1 MLTPLGPDLWTI
13 DHALTVGPL
22 PMGTRTTVA
31 RLADG
36 SLHLHSPGP
45 LAEDDVAAIRALGP
59 VATISGPNLLHTMF
73 LDRTLAAFPEARGH
87 ALPVVAAKRKGTYQA
102 PYSGAPGLEAH
113 AVAGMARLQETVV
126 FHPASRTLVLTDL
139 CFNLLNVEGWFARTQ
154 LKMLDAYGRFGPS
167 FLCRN
172 WFTTDRAELRR
183 SIDHLLAW
191 QPEKIVVTHGEVVTD
206 AGTDR
211 LRDAFAWLK

>member
-1 MLTPLGPDLWTI
+1 M
-13 DHALTVGPL
+13 VKL
-22 PMGTRTTVA
+22 PKVSFHGA
-31 RLADG
+31 YG
-36 SLHLHSPGP
+36 
-45 LAEDDVAAIRALGP
+45 
-59 VATISGPNLLHTMF
+59 
-73 LDRTLAAFPEARGH
+73 
-87 ALPVVAAKRKGTYQA
+87 
-102 PYSGAPGLEAH
+102 GAPGLEAH

-139 CFNLLNVEGWFARTQ
+139 CFNLVNVEGWFARTQ

-191 QPEKIVVTHGEVVTD
+191 EPERIVVTHGAVVTEG
-206 AGTDR
+206 GTDQ
-211 LRDAFAWLK
+211 LRDAFAWLNA